1 MSYETGTGYTE
12 VEGTHLPNYRERVHT
27 DPTILGGKPVIRGTR
42 ISVEIILERM
52 SEGATVQNLVDAWPN
67 LTENDVRAALAYS
80 ADVLAHEEMLVG

>member
-1 MSYETGTGYTE
+1 M
-12 VEGTHLPNYRERVHT
+12 
-27 DPTILGGKPVIRGTR
+27 IRGTR